1 MPSPEINPASFRD
14 PAGFIF
20 KENSEIYRAIAPSYN
35 DDFNLFIQSGLYDY
49 LKQKRLITSHV
60 DSKNILGSEFS
71 DYRFVKPEQIPFISY
86 PYEWCF
92 SQLKSAAL
100 LTLKI
105 QKACLKYGMTLK
117 DASAYNIQF
126 IGNKPIFI
134 DTLSFEKYIEAKPW
148 VAYKQFCQHFLA
160 PLALMAYR
168 SVELIKLHLN
178 YIDGIPIKLASSLL
192 PRRSILNSGIAS
204 HIILHSKFQKNNSE
218 EIGSKK
224 DNVKVSKSS
233 LMAML
238 QHIEDC
244 IVSLNSKSEKSN
256 WTEYAINNTYSKEAV
271 SIKEQTIIKWLEQNK
286 VKNIY
291 DLGCNTGNY
300 SLLASKY
307 GDHVLSIDSDHN
319 CIERFYLSTKDK
331 NNILPLV
338 INLSTPSPGSGW
350 ANKEHLTIN
359 QRGKADVLLALALI
373 HHFRITNNVPF
384 SRIAEYLAD
393 LGDRLIIEFIPKSDP
408 MVQQMLSSR
417 KDIFNDYTLEGFL
430 NSFEKLFSINEKI
443 LLENN
448 GRILF
453 LMTKKI
459 QAI

>member
-1 MPSPEINPASFRD
+1 
-14 PAGFIF
+14 
-20 KENSEIYRAIAPSYN
+20 
-35 DDFNLFIQSGLYDY
+35 
-49 LKQKRLITSHV
+49 
-60 DSKNILGSEFS
+60 
-71 DYRFVKPEQIPFISY
+71 
-86 PYEWCF
+86 
-92 SQLKSAAL
+92 
-100 LTLKI
+100 
-105 QKACLKYGMTLK
+105 MTLK

-134 DTLSFEKYIEAKPW
+134 DTLSFEKYIEANPW
-148 VAYKQFCQHFLA
+148 FAYKQFCQHFLA

-168 SVELIKLHLN
+168 SVELLKLHLN
-178 YIDGIPIKLASSLL
+178 YIDGIPIELASSLL

-204 HIILHSKFQKNNSE
+204 HIILHSKFQKKH
-218 EIGSKK
+218 SKELSAK
-224 DNVKVSKSS
+224 TDKAKVSKSS

-256 WTEYAINNTYSKEAV
+256 WTEYVINNTYSQEAV
-271 SIKEQTIIKWLEQNK
+271 NIKEQTIIKWLEQSK
-286 VKNIY
+286 AKNIY
-291 DLGCNTGNY
+291 DLGCNTGSY

-307 GDHVLSIDSDHN
+307 CNHVLSIDSDHN
-319 CIERFYLSTKDK
+319 CIEKFYLSTKEK

-338 INLSTPSPGSGW
+338 INLSTPSPSSGW

-384 SRIAEYLAD
+384 YRIADYLAD
-393 LGDRLIIEFIPKSDP
+393 LGDRLIIEFIPKNDP

-417 KDIFNDYTLEGFL
+417 KDIFSDYKLEEFL
-430 NSFEKLFSINEKI
+430 NAFEKLFYIDEKK

-453 LMTKKI
+453 LMTKKT
-459 QAI
+459 